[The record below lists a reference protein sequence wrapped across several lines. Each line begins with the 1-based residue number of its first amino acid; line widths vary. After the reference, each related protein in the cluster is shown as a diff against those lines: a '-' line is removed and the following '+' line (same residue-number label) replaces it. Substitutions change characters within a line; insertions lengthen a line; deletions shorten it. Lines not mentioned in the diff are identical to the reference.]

1 MFECCYMHMH
11 TPVGDST
18 TVVVTLPYLKCLGT
32 CRSAF
37 QTSMHAAGNS
47 PYFNHGSVGLI
58 PSLLK

>member
-47 PYFNHGSVGLI
+47 PHFNHVGQLD
-58 PSLLK
+58 